1 MPDTLS
7 LMSSLRDVAS
17 RINADADVD
26 TLLHSL
32 IELACHHGSW
42 DLGSIMSVDIAHG
55 YALVIARRDPTL
67 LKRALADR
75 WELATSP
82 ALVALQRNE
91 PVYIRDALETTEF
104 LGYRREAPERGY
116 RTVLVLPMAS
126 CDAEGRPMVLV
137 VSARKVVDVAPEHLA
152 FMELVVHLGAIAI
165 ERAHR
170 QRAQQAAAEQLRR
183 VLSVQGAMLQE
194 VLVGGSMDT
203 LTGMLADLLDSPV
216 LVIDFYGG
224 ELLASRPP
232 VEGLDGAAWRALL
245 DGETGRQMRETAR
258 EAIARHALRRVRFEL
273 PGGVPLTADVEPL
286 AVDGDTVGALLSFG
300 GRAEGDLQALAIE
313 SAKFAMSVQL
323 MRSVIRFRAE
333 TRTLTELFFEIV
345 ERRWRD
351 EQDIV
356 ERSRRL
362 GIALGAPMRLLVV
375 DYPRRDGPAL
385 DRSAECHR
393 TAGLIAAQHKL
404 AAHPVTVGGGLVCLL
419 PDDGQRPLASINAF
433 ARQPVRGTEPA
444 VRRRAHPGG
453 QRPRG
458 GPDRA
463 GQRMGPLLADDPRG
477 ALVRQNRRVER
488 ARPRAA
494 ADADGR
500 GRFARRAGLH
510 HRHHR
515 ADRRIR
521 RQPPRLLPRHAG
533 DLHPPRLPQPGLCRR
548 DGPARHHAALPAVA
562 YLGPVRH
569 RRRDARAA
577 LRDRARA
584 ATAQP
589 AGGQPAGGR
598 GGARRALGGTPAPA
612 PAGGARARREPGHQL
627 AREVPTSGFPGP
639 TNSR

>member
-224 ELLASRPP
+224 ELLTSRPP

-375 DYPRRDGPAL
+375 DYPRREGPAL

-433 ARQPVRGTEPA
+433 ARQLCAALSPLFGGEPTLVASDRVAGLTELA
-444 VRRRAHPGG
+444 NEWDRCWRMIRVARSFGKTGALSV
-453 QRPRG
+453 
-458 GPDRA
+458 PDL
-463 GQRMGPLLADDPRG
+463 GPLPMLMGAADSPDVRAFITGTIGPIVEYDASHRASYLDTLAVYIRHGCRSQACADAMGLHVTTLRYRLSRISDLFGIDVETPERRFAIEL
-477 ALVRQNRRVER
+477 ALQLHNLLEGSPPV
-488 ARPRAA
+488 AA
-494 ADADGR
+494 AA
-500 GRFARRAGLH
+500 H
-510 HRHHR
+510 
-515 ADRRIR
+515 
-521 RQPPRLLPRHAG
+521 
-533 DLHPPRLPQPGLCRR
+533 
-548 DGPARHHAALPAVA
+548 
-562 YLGPVRH
+562 
-569 RRRDARAA
+569 
-577 LRDRARA
+577 
-584 ATAQP
+584 
-589 AGGQPAGGR
+589 
-598 GGARRALGGTPAPA
+598 GA
-612 PAGGARARREPGHQL
+612 H
-627 AREVPTSGFPGP
+627 
-639 TNSR
+639 